1 MSVFQDML
9 AADAAVFVNADE
21 FGEAVVYVPR
31 NGATRDISAQVQRE
45 VPEGNEQ
52 AEGAV
57 VPSLFVTVRN
67 SSTTG
72 ISSAEVNTG
81 GDKVRLAQ
89 RIGGETKDCPII
101 EVVSQDPGMMKLRLS
116 PAI

>member
-1 MSVFQDML
+1 MSGFQDML
-9 AADAAVFVNADE
+9 AADAAIFVNADE

-31 NGATRDISAQVQRE
+31 NGATRSISAQVQRE
-45 VPEGNEQ
+45 VPEGDEQ
-52 AEGAV
+52 LQGTIT
-57 VPSLFVTVRN
+57 PSLFVTVRN
-67 SSTTG
+67 SNSIG

-89 RIGGETKDCPII
+89 RVGGATKDCPII